1 MADSTVR
8 LDEEGE
14 VMRMVNREGD
24 PEISK
29 IMEAKDSKG
38 NPEKESDPDFDCYAN
53 LIEID
58 SCRQDKI

>member
-1 MADSTVR
+1 MADPTVR

-24 PEISK
+24 PKISK

-38 NPEKESDPDFDCYAN
+38 NPEKESDPDF
-53 LIEID
+53 
-58 SCRQDKI
+58 